1 MKTSHL
7 LLILFSLLSFSN
19 FAFGQDEFY
28 QDNTTQKTENT
39 TIVATEAA
47 EDIFDEE
54 NYLSEQDYKAIYSE
68 EVNTRAYNEAYS
80 EEIYPN
86 ENNED
91 SNRKLRNRR
100 IAGEIVGEILYHFV
114 FGLAVV
120 LSW

>member
-19 FAFGQDEFY
+19 YAFGQDEFY
-28 QDNTTQKTENT
+28 QDNTTKKTENT
-39 TIVATEAA
+39 SIVVTETA
-47 EDIFDEE
+47 ENIFDEE
-54 NYLSEQDYKAIYSE
+54 NYLSEQDYKVLYE
-68 EVNTRAYNEAYS
+68 DEDYNVKNNEIYS

-86 ENNED
+86 KNNED
-91 SNRKLRNRR
+91 ENRKLKNRR
-100 IAGEIVGEILYHFV
+100 IAGEIVGEIFYHFV